1 MRNFGSAMAAS
12 ALIFLSLAVPAQA
25 NTETITPSSEITFD
39 NQEAGNV
46 RFDHLNRAWIWNT
59 IYNPDLPD
67 TRPRLAIFAE
77 TAGAWTRVQ
86 TVSAKKLTV
95 KNLRFG
101 TDGTAY
107 ATNFN
112 KNEIVTW
119 SVGETGTVGKAHRFR
134 IKGGEQPI
142 EAFPNSTGSLFVL
155 FSSRIAEYSLPL
167 HKHPRPI
174 RTITSDLGNS
184 SQLVVGAD
192 GTIYVLQGDSYL
204 APILIFD
211 PGVSGSVDHS
221 RTLLIDSGVAYQSAS
236 DIALTPDGD
245 VAVVYWVSGVAIF
258 DSTSSGT
265 LVTPATWYP
274 NNSPLTNPRGVDFM
288 SNGTMGVADY
298 LVETSVKVYF
308 EE

>member
-1 MRNFGSAMAAS
+1 M
-12 ALIFLSLAVPAQA
+12 SLAVPAHA
-25 NTETITPSSEITFD
+25 NTVPITPSSEITFD
-39 NQEAGNV
+39 NQLAQNV

-59 IYNPDLPD
+59 VYTDDPA
-67 TRPRLAIFAE
+67 TQPRLAIFAE
-77 TAGAWTRVQ
+77 SSGSWSRVQ

-107 ATNFN
+107 ATNFT

-119 SVGETGTVGKAHRFR
+119 PVGETGTVGKAQRFR
-134 IKGGEQPI
+134 IKGRERPI

-155 FSSRIAEYSLPL
+155 FSTRIAEFSLPL

-174 RTITSDLGNS
+174 RTIKSDLGNS
-184 SQLVVGAD
+184 PSPKLVAGAD

-221 RTLLIDSGVAYQSAS
+221 RTLLIDSGVAYQYAT

-245 VAVVYWVSGVAIF
+245 VAVVYWTSGVAIF
-258 DSTSSGT
+258 DPASSGT
-265 LVTPATWYP
+265 MVTPATWYP
-274 NNSPLTNPRGVDFM
+274 KSGSLLNPQGVDFM

-298 LVETSVKVYF
+298 SVDTSVKVYF

>member
-12 ALIFLSLAVPAQA
+12 ALIFLSLAVPAHA
-25 NTETITPSSEITFD
+25 NTVTITPSSEITFD
-39 NQEAGNV
+39 NQLAQNV

-59 IYNPDLPD
+59 VSNPDLLD
-67 TRPRLAIFAE
+67 TRPRLAIYSE
-77 TAGAWTRVQ
+77 VAGTWTRVQ

-95 KNLRFG
+95 ENLRFG
-101 TDGTAY
+101 PDGAAY
-107 ATNFN
+107 ATNSK

-119 SVGETGTVGKAHRFR
+119 SVGETGTVGKAQRFR
-134 IKGGEQPI
+134 IKGRERPV
-142 EAFPNSTGSLFVL
+142 EAFHNSTGNLLVL

-221 RTLLIDSGVAYQSAS
+221 RTLLIDSGVAYQYAT

-245 VAVVYWVSGVAIF
+245 VAVVYWTSGVAIF
-258 DSTSSGT
+258 DPTSSGT
-265 LVTPATWYP
+265 MVTPATWYP
-274 NNSPLTNPRGVDFM
+274 VHSPLLNPLGVDFM

-298 LVETSVKVYF
+298 MEATSVKVYF